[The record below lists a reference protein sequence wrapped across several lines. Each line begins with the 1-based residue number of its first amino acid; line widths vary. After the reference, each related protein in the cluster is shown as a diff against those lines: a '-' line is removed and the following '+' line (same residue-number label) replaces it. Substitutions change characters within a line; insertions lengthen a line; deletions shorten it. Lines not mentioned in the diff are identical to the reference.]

1 MADNTSVI
9 RARHYA
15 SGSPVAVTVRDGR
28 IDEVRQLD
36 DSLQE
41 ELPIVAPGLVDLQI
55 NGYAGLDFNQLPL
68 QAETVSQIIRK
79 LWREGVTSSYPT
91 VITNSPE
98 PITSA
103 LGSIASACAADAATE
118 QGIAGIHLEGPF
130 ISPDDGARGAHRLDA
145 VRPPDWD
152 LFCRWQEAAGG
163 RIKIVTLSP
172 EWPDSAT
179 FIKRC
184 VDSGVIVSIGHTAAD
199 ASQIEEAVAAG
210 ARMSTHLGNG
220 AHLMLPRHP
229 NYLWEQLAQEALW
242 SCVIAD
248 GFHLPDQVLKVVLKV
263 KGEQALLVSDA
274 VAISGLEPGVYKTH
288 IGGDVVLTTEG
299 KLHLAADPRLLAG
312 SAQMLL
318 WGIAHLNRR
327 GIAEFSSA
335 WEMASTRPA
344 RLMGLPVAAGI
355 SAGAPADFVLLG
367 NVRDDGSIPL
377 RQTYKAGKL
386 VYVEGSEI

>member
-1 MADNTSVI
+1 MADKMSVI

-15 SGSPVAVTVRDGR
+15 TGAPVAITVRDGR
-28 IDEVRQLD
+28 IGEVMQLD
-36 DSLQE
+36 ASLQE
-41 ELPIVAPGLVDLQI
+41 ELPVVAPGLVDLQI

-79 LWREGVTSSYPT
+79 LWREGVTFSYPT
-91 VITNSPE
+91 VITNTPE
-98 PITSA
+98 AIASA
-103 LGSIASACAADAATE
+103 LGSIASACAADPATE

-152 LFCRWQEAAGG
+152 LFCRWQETAGG

-172 EWPDSAT
+172 EWPGSAT

-199 ASQIEEAVAAG
+199 AAQIGEAVAAG

-229 NYLWEQLAQEALW
+229 NYIWEQLAQEALW

-327 GIAEFSSA
+327 GITEFPSA

-344 RLMGLPVAAGI
+344 RLMGLPVAEGL
-355 SAGAPADFVLLG
+355 SAGAPADFVLLD
-367 NVRDDGSIPL
+367 NVRDDGSISL
-377 RQTYKAGKL
+377 RQTYKAGRL
-386 VYVEGSEI
+386 VYAGNSGI

>member
-1 MADNTSVI
+1 MVDKTSI
-9 RARHYA
+9 ICARHYA
-15 SGSPVAVTVRDGR
+15 TGAPVAITVHEGR
-28 IDEVRQLD
+28 IDEVMQV
-36 DSLQE
+36 E
-41 ELPIVAPGLVDLQI
+41 ESDGLPIVAPGLVDLQI

-91 VITNSPE
+91 VITNTPDA
-98 PITSA
+98 IASA
-103 LGSIASACAADAATE
+103 LGSIASACEADPATE

-130 ISPDDGARGAHRLDA
+130 ISPDDGARGAHRLDD

-172 EWPDSAT
+172 EWPDSAA

-199 ASQIEEAVAAG
+199 ASQIGEAVAAG

-229 NYLWEQLAQEALW
+229 NYLWEQLAQDDLW

-288 IGGDVVLTTEG
+288 IGGDVVLTSEG

-318 WGIAHLNRR
+318 WGIAHLSRR
-327 GIAEFSSA
+327 GIAAFPSV

-344 RLMGLPVAAGI
+344 RLMGLPIAEGLSV
-355 SAGAPADFVLLG
+355 GAPADFVLLDR
-367 NVRDDGSIPL
+367 VQADGRIPL
-377 RQTYKAGKL
+377 RQTYKAGRL
-386 VYVEGSEI
+386 VYDEGSEI

>member
-1 MADNTSVI
+1 MADKTSII

-15 SGSPVAVTVRDGR
+15 TGAPVAITVRDGR
-28 IDEVRQLD
+28 IGELIQLD
-36 DSLQE
+36 VSESE

-91 VITNSPE
+91 VITNTPE
-98 PITSA
+98 AIASA
-103 LGSIASACAADAATE
+103 LGSIASACEADPATE

-199 ASQIEEAVAAG
+199 ASQIG
-210 ARMSTHLGNG
+210 KLSR
-220 AHLMLPRHP
+220 
-229 NYLWEQLAQEALW
+229 
-242 SCVIAD
+242 
-248 GFHLPDQVLKVVLKV
+248 QVL
-263 KGEQALLVSDA
+263 GCRR
-274 VAISGLEPGVYKTH
+274 IWGTGH
-288 IGGDVVLTTEG
+288 I
-299 KLHLAADPRLLAG
+299 
-312 SAQMLL
+312 
-318 WGIAHLNRR
+318 
-327 GIAEFSSA
+327 
-335 WEMASTRPA
+335 
-344 RLMGLPVAAGI
+344 
-355 SAGAPADFVLLG
+355 
-367 NVRDDGSIPL
+367 
-377 RQTYKAGKL
+377 
-386 VYVEGSEI
+386 

>member
-1 MADNTSVI
+1 MAVKMITI

-15 SGSPVAVTVRDGR
+15 TGAPVAITVRDGR
-28 IDEVRQLD
+28 ISEVVQVD
-36 DSLQE
+36 AAQTE

-55 NGYAGLDFNQLPL
+55 NGYAGLDFNHLPL
-68 QAETVSQIIRK
+68 QEETVSQIIRK

-98 PITSA
+98 AIASA
-103 LGSIASACAADAATE
+103 LSCIANACAADPATE

-172 EWPDSAT
+172 EWPDSAA

-199 ASQIEEAVAAG
+199 AGQIAEAVAAG

-288 IGGDVVLTTEG
+288 IGGEVVLTTEG

-318 WGIAHLNRR
+318 WGIEHLNRR
-327 GIAEFSSA
+327 SLVEFSSA

-344 RLMGLPVAAGI
+344 RLMGLPVSGGLL
-355 SAGAPADFVLLG
+355 AGAPADFVLIEP
-367 NVRDDGSIPL
+367 VRDDGRISL
-377 RQTYKAGKL
+377 QKTYKAGNL
-386 VYVEGSEI
+386 VYDRSSGI

>member
-1 MADNTSVI
+1 MADKTSFI

-15 SGSPVAVTVRDGR
+15 TGAPVTITVRDGR
-28 IDEVRQLD
+28 IGEVIQLD
-36 DSLQE
+36 ASLEE

-91 VITNSPE
+91 VITNTPE
-98 PITSA
+98 AIASA
-103 LGSIASACAADAATE
+103 LGSIASACEADPATE

-179 FIKRC
+179 FIRRC

-199 ASQIEEAVAAG
+199 ALQIGEAVAAG

-229 NYLWEQLAQEALW
+229 NYLWEQLAQDDLW

-318 WGIAHLNRR
+318 WGIAHLYRR
-327 GIAEFSSA
+327 GIAEFPAA

-344 RLMGLPVAAGI
+344 RLMGLPVAEGL
-355 SAGAPADFVLLG
+355 SVGAPADFVLLDR
-367 NVRDDGSIPL
+367 VRDDGRIRL
-377 RQTYKAGKL
+377 RQTYKAGRL
-386 VYVEGSEI
+386 VYDDSCKI